1 MQKVEGS
8 SPFSRSLRSPANCGV
23 LFGVASVEAP
33 CLRTGRIDAP
43 NPHTGFA
50 DQATQRRIAI
60 CRYADIISVVT
71 EATADQL
78 LEVFKALA
86 NPTRLQIMSWLRDPA
101 QHFAPQADP
110 MDEVGVCVKQIQE
123 KAGISQS
130 TASQFMSVLQRAGL
144 VQGTRVG
151 PWTYYRRN
159 ESRVAEVADLL
170 GRSV

>member
-1 MQKVEGS
+1 M
-8 SPFSRSLRSPANCGV
+8 
-23 LFGVASVEAP
+23 
-33 CLRTGRIDAP
+33 IDLV
-43 NPHTGFA
+43 TQGIA
-50 DQATQRRIAI
+50 D
-60 CRYADIISVVT
+60 
-71 EATADQL
+71 EL
-78 LEVFKALA
+78 LDVFKALA

-101 QHFAPQADP
+101 EHFAPQADP

-144 VQGTRVG
+144 VHSTRVG

-159 ESRVAEVADLL
+159 ESKLAEVADLL